1 MRLNEIKGAYNAIF
15 SLGENCIPA
24 LKLRKYNLRVFA
36 GPFDWVGSPNLSKV
50 TNLLG
55 TNFSNFLN
63 EDNLIVP
70 QYASDEDLLVVD
82 KTHLISFNHDFKT
95 DVNTLHQLSGLPQV
109 QKKYENR
116 INRFMEALKTSQRLL
131 FIRTEATI
139 KDTLELENVLSQLVR
154 HQYCILIVNHK
165 PVNEV
170 VELDWKINNV
180 CVIEIPND
188 EIWEGNNFLWERIF
202 QGITLV

>member
-36 GPFDWVGSPNLSKV
+36 GPFDWVGSPNLPKV

-82 KTHLISFNHDFKT
+82 KNHLISFNHDFKT

-116 INRFMEALKTSQRLL
+116 INRFMDALKTSQRLL

-139 KDTLELENVLSQLVR
+139 KDTLELEKVLSQLVR
-154 HQYCILIVNHK
+154 HNYTILIVNHT
-165 PVNEV
+165 PVKEI

-180 CVIEIPND
+180 CAIEIPNE
-188 EIWEGNNFLWERIF
+188 EIWEGNDTLWERIF

>member
-1 MRLNEIKGAYNAIF
+1 MRLNEIKGEYNAIF

-24 LKLRKYNLRVFA
+24 LKLRKYNLREFA
-36 GPFDWVGSPNLSKV
+36 GPFDWVGSPNLSRV
-50 TNLLG
+50 TNLLR

-95 DVNTLHQLSGLPQV
+95 DVNTLQQLSGLPQV
-109 QKKYENR
+109 KKKYENR

-131 FIRTEATI
+131 FIRTEANI
-139 KDTLELENVLSQLVR
+139 KDALELENVLSQLVR

-165 PVNEV
+165 PVNEI
-170 VELDWKINNV
+170 VELDWKVNNI
-180 CVIEIPND
+180 CAIEMPND
-188 EIWEGNNFLWERIF
+188 EIWEGNNLLWERIF

>member
-1 MRLNEIKGAYNAIF
+1 MRLNEIKGEYNAIF

-24 LKLRKYNLRVFA
+24 LKLRKYNLREFA
-36 GPFDWVGSPNLSKV
+36 GPFDWVGSPNLSRV
-50 TNLLG
+50 TNLIR
-55 TNFSNFLN
+55 TNFTNFLN

-70 QYASDEDLLVVD
+70 QYASDQDLLVVD

-116 INRFMEALKTSQRLL
+116 INRFMESLKTSQRLL
-131 FIRTEATI
+131 FIRTEANI
-139 KDTLELENVLSQLVR
+139 KDALELENVLSQLVR

-165 PVNEV
+165 PVKEI
-170 VELDWKINNV
+170 VELDWKVNNI
-180 CVIEIPND
+180 CAIEMPND
-188 EIWEGNNFLWERIF
+188 EIWEGNNLLWERIF
-202 QGITLV
+202 HGITLV

>member
-1 MRLNEIKGAYNAIF
+1 MRLNEIKGEYNAIF

-24 LKLRKYNLRVFA
+24 LKLRKYNLREFA
-36 GPFDWVGSPNLSKV
+36 GPFDWVGSPNLSRV
-50 TNLLG
+50 TNLLR

-63 EDNLIVP
+63 EDTFIVP

-95 DVNTLHQLSGLPQV
+95 DVNTLQQLSGLPQV

-131 FIRTEATI
+131 FIRTEANI
-139 KDTLELENVLSQLVR
+139 KDALELENVLSQLVR

-165 PVNEV
+165 PVNEI
-170 VELDWKINNV
+170 VELDWKVNNI
-180 CVIEIPND
+180 CAIEMPND
-188 EIWEGNNFLWERIF
+188 EIWEGNNLLWERIF